1 MEPHK
6 TRIPFIIVFAVSLL
20 AIIISLK
27 LFYVQVL
34 ASEKYSDDA
43 INNRLQNVE
52 VTPNRGIIYDRNNEA
67 LAISVEKMSVY
78 ITPSVIRESESRD
91 EIVKDI
97 CDCLHMTK
105 SAVNKIIDGSSS
117 DFAWL
122 KRQCEKEDAEKLQE
136 KDYLGIGFTT
146 EYAREYPNNEE
157 ACHVLGFCG
166 LDNQGLGGAE
176 LQFDDI
182 LSGTPGRLVVEFDKY
197 GNAIPQS
204 IQESIPASQG
214 QNVHL
219 TIDSTVQYYVE
230 SALAAAQEEYDAK
243 AMTSIVMDVNTGE
256 ILAMA
261 NIPDFDPNTYGDFEP
276 ETWTNLAISKL
287 YEPGSTFKSVSTSM
301 YLEDDIVEPDTQL
314 YCPGYVMID
323 GHRFQ
328 DWDYPAGDGLQTIKH
343 AVEQSCNVAQAEC
356 VSKLGFDRF
365 YDYLN
370 GFGMTAATGVD
381 LPSES
386 SPLLIDKDAAV
397 DIDLASSAIGQG
409 NAYTALQVIRAFCAV
424 VNGGYLLQP
433 QIVSEIT
440 DSSGNVVEKTERE
453 VIRQVISEETSAEMR
468 DILEGVVEEG
478 LGSPAAVEG
487 YRVGGKTGTAEIA
500 QGGTYSDG
508 NYILSF
514 MGFAPAD
521 EPQYACI
528 VIVDSPAGGGNS
540 EIASTIFSEIMGNIM
555 NYYQIPQTEA
565 PSAENENI
573 TEAEAGETVTI
584 PDIDLPMNTEQARA
598 IMAEAGL
605 QVSDVTSGDELV
617 ACLPASGTKVAAG
630 STVEFYSV
638 SSGSES
644 VVLPSF
650 EGKTI
655 KDVDIILNGFGLQ
668 SNLSGSGLAYRQQPA
683 AGTAVNLGSEVKV
696 WFAGTSERASIQK
709 ATEELQEKEQN
720 ARASQSNTENNGDS
734 STSGSGQSSQSSRSS
749 KDDTSDDSTR
759 ENNEDN

>member
-1 MEPHK
+1 M
-6 TRIPFIIVFAVSLL
+6 
-20 AIIISLK
+20 
-27 LFYVQVL
+27 
-34 ASEKYSDDA
+34 
-43 INNRLQNVE
+43 
-52 VTPNRGIIYDRNNEA
+52 
-67 LAISVEKMSVY
+67 
-78 ITPSVIRESESRD
+78 
-91 EIVKDI
+91 
-97 CDCLHMTK
+97 
-105 SAVNKIIDGSSS
+105 
-117 DFAWL
+117 
-122 KRQCEKEDAEKLQE
+122 
-136 KDYLGIGFTT
+136 
-146 EYAREYPNNEE
+146 
-157 ACHVLGFCG
+157 LGFCG

-328 DWDYPAGDGLQTIKH
+328 DWDYPAGDGLQTMKH

-386 SPLLIDKDAAV
+386 SPLLIDKEKAV

-440 DSSGNVVEKTERE
+440 DSNGNVVEKTETE

-500 QGGTYSDG
+500 QSGSYAEG

-528 VIVDSPAGGGNS
+528 AIVDSPAGGGNS

-683 AGTAVNLGSEVKV
+683 AGRAARSRCGSSEQASAPASRKPQRSCRKKNRTHVLRKVTRKITVIHQQAAADSRRSPRGHQRMTPQMILRERTTRTTERLRAVD
-696 WFAGTSERASIQK
+696 F
-709 ATEELQEKEQN
+709 
-720 ARASQSNTENNGDS
+720 
-734 STSGSGQSSQSSRSS
+734 
-749 KDDTSDDSTR
+749 DTSLITS
-759 ENNEDN
+759 

>member
-1 MEPHK
+1 MEPRK
-6 TRIPFIIVFAVSLL
+6 TRIPFIIVFAVAAL
-20 AIIISLK
+20 AILISLK

-34 ASEKYSDDA
+34 ASEKYSDDSL
-43 INNRLQNVE
+43 NNRLQNVE
-52 VTPNRGIIYDRNNEA
+52 ITPNRGIIYDRNNEA
-67 LAISVEKMSVY
+67 MAISVEKMSVY
-78 ITPSVIRESESRD
+78 ITPSVIRESSSRD
-91 EIVKDI
+91 EIVNDI
-97 CDCLHMTK
+97 VDCLHMTK
-105 SAVNKIIDGSSS
+105 SEVNKIIDDSSS

-122 KRQCEKEDAEKLQE
+122 KRQCEKADAEKLQE

-166 LDNQGLGGAE
+166 LDNQGLAGIE
-176 LQFDDI
+176 LQYDDT
-182 LSGTPGRLVVEFDKY
+182 LAGTPGKLVVEFDKL

-219 TIDSTVQYYVE
+219 TIDSTIQYYVE
-230 SALAAAQEEYDAK
+230 SALAEAQKEQNAE

-261 NIPDFDPNTYGDFEP
+261 NIPDFDPNNYGDYEP

-287 YEPGSTFKSVSTSM
+287 YEPGSPFKSLSTSM
-301 YLEDDIVEPDTQL
+301 YLEEDIVEPDTQL

-328 DWDYPAGDGLQTIKH
+328 DWDYPEGDGLQTMKH

-365 YDYLN
+365 YDYLD
-370 GFGMTAATGVD
+370 GFGMTKKTGVD

-386 SPLLIDKDAAV
+386 SPLMIDEDEAV
-397 DIDLASSAIGQG
+397 DLDLASSAIGQG
-409 NAYTALQVIRAFCAV
+409 NAYTALQMITAFSAV
-424 VNGGYLLQP
+424 VNGGYLMKP

-440 DSSGNVVEKTERE
+440 DNDGDVVEKTEPE
-453 VIRQVISEETSAEMR
+453 VVRQVISEETSEQMR

-478 LGSPAAVEG
+478 LGTPAAIEG

-500 QGGTYSDG
+500 SGGTYEDN

-521 EPQYACI
+521 DPKYACL
-528 VIVDSPAGGGNS
+528 VVVDSPESGGNS
-540 EIASTIFSEIMGNIM
+540 GTLAGGIFSKIM
-555 NYYQIPQTEA
+555 NNVLAYYQIPQTEA
-565 PSAENENI
+565 PSEDNENI
-573 TEAEAGETVTI
+573 TEAEAGETVTV
-584 PDIDLPMNTEQARA
+584 PDLELPMNTEEARA
-598 IMAEAGL
+598 IMQKAGL
-605 QVSDVTSGDELV
+605 QVSDVTTGDQLV
-617 ACLPASGTKVAAG
+617 CCLPASGTKVAAG

-638 SSGSES
+638 DSSSDS
-644 VVLPSF
+644 IILPSF

-655 KDVDIILNGFGLQ
+655 KDVDLILNGFGLQ
-668 SNLSGSGLAYRQQPA
+668 SKLSGSGLAYRQQPA
-683 AGTAVNLGSEVKV
+683 AGTSVTSGSEVKV
-696 WFAGTSERASIQK
+696 WFAGTSELASIQE
-709 ATEELQEKEQN
+709 ATEQLQEENNQKS
-720 ARASQSNTENNGDS
+720 ASQSNTENNSDSSNS
-734 STSGSGQSSQSSRSS
+734 STSNQSTAK
-749 KDDTSDDSTR
+749 KD
-759 ENNEDN
+759 EDG

>member
-1 MEPHK
+1 
-6 TRIPFIIVFAVSLL
+6 
-20 AIIISLK
+20 
-27 LFYVQVL
+27 
-34 ASEKYSDDA
+34 
-43 INNRLQNVE
+43 
-52 VTPNRGIIYDRNNEA
+52 
-67 LAISVEKMSVY
+67 
-78 ITPSVIRESESRD
+78 
-91 EIVKDI
+91 
-97 CDCLHMTK
+97 
-105 SAVNKIIDGSSS
+105 
-117 DFAWL
+117 
-122 KRQCEKEDAEKLQE
+122 
-136 KDYLGIGFTT
+136 
-146 EYAREYPNNEE
+146 
-157 ACHVLGFCG
+157 
-166 LDNQGLGGAE
+166 
-176 LQFDDI
+176 
-182 LSGTPGRLVVEFDKY
+182 
-197 GNAIPQS
+197 
-204 IQESIPASQG
+204 
-214 QNVHL
+214 
-219 TIDSTVQYYVE
+219 
-230 SALAAAQEEYDAK
+230 
-243 AMTSIVMDVNTGE
+243 
-256 ILAMA
+256 
-261 NIPDFDPNTYGDFEP
+261 
-276 ETWTNLAISKL
+276 
-287 YEPGSTFKSVSTSM
+287 
-301 YLEDDIVEPDTQL
+301 
-314 YCPGYVMID
+314 
-323 GHRFQ
+323 
-328 DWDYPAGDGLQTIKH
+328 
-343 AVEQSCNVAQAEC
+343 
-356 VSKLGFDRF
+356 
-365 YDYLN
+365 
-370 GFGMTAATGVD
+370 
-381 LPSES
+381 
-386 SPLLIDKDAAV
+386 
-397 DIDLASSAIGQG
+397 
-409 NAYTALQVIRAFCAV
+409 
-424 VNGGYLLQP
+424 
-433 QIVSEIT
+433 
-440 DSSGNVVEKTERE
+440 
-453 VIRQVISEETSAEMR
+453 MR

-500 QGGTYSDG
+500 QSGSYAEG

-734 STSGSGQSSQSSRSS
+734 STSGSGQSSQSSQSS

>member
-1 MEPHK
+1 MEPRK
-6 TRIPFIIVFAVSLL
+6 TRIPFIIVFAVAAL
-20 AIIISLK
+20 AILISLK

-34 ASEKYSDDA
+34 ASEKYSDDSL
-43 INNRLQNVE
+43 NNRLQNVE
-52 VTPNRGIIYDRNNEA
+52 ITPNRGIIYDRNNEA
-67 LAISVEKMSVY
+67 MAISVEKMSVY
-78 ITPSVIRESESRD
+78 ITPSVIRESSSRD
-91 EIVKDI
+91 EIVNDI
-97 CDCLHMTK
+97 VDCLHMTK
-105 SAVNKIIDGSSS
+105 SEVNKIIDDSSS

-122 KRQCEKEDAEKLQE
+122 KRQCEKADAEKLQE

-166 LDNQGLGGAE
+166 LDNQGLAGIE
-176 LQFDDI
+176 LQYDDT
-182 LSGTPGRLVVEFDKY
+182 LAGTPGKLVVEFDKL

-219 TIDSTVQYYVE
+219 TIDSTIQYYVE
-230 SALAAAQEEYDAK
+230 SALAEAQKEQNAE

-261 NIPDFDPNTYGDFEP
+261 NIPDFDPNNYGDYEP

-287 YEPGSTFKSVSTSM
+287 YEPGSPFKSLSTSM
-301 YLEDDIVEPDTQL
+301 YLEEDIVEPDTQL

-328 DWDYPAGDGLQTIKH
+328 DWDYPEGDGLQTMKH

-365 YDYLN
+365 YDYLD
-370 GFGMTAATGVD
+370 GFGMTKKTGVD

-386 SPLLIDKDAAV
+386 SPLMIDEDEAV
-397 DIDLASSAIGQG
+397 DLDLASSAIGQG
-409 NAYTALQVIRAFCAV
+409 NAYTALQMITAFSAV
-424 VNGGYLLQP
+424 VNGGYLMKP

-440 DSSGNVVEKTERE
+440 DNDGDVVEKTEPE
-453 VIRQVISEETSAEMR
+453 VVRQVISEETSEQMR

-478 LGSPAAVEG
+478 LGTPAAIEG

-500 QGGTYSDG
+500 SGGTYEDN

-521 EPQYACI
+521 DPKYACL
-528 VIVDSPAGGGNS
+528 VVVDSPESGGNS
-540 EIASTIFSEIMGNIM
+540 GTLAGGIFSKIM
-555 NYYQIPQTEA
+555 NNVLTYYQIPQTEA
-565 PSAENENI
+565 PSEDNENI
-573 TEAEAGETVTI
+573 TEAEAGETVTV
-584 PDIDLPMNTEQARA
+584 PDLELPMSTEEARA
-598 IMAEAGL
+598 VMQKAGL
-605 QVSDVTSGDELV
+605 QVSDVTTGDQLV
-617 ACLPASGTKVAAG
+617 CCLPASGTKVAAG

-638 SSGSES
+638 DSSSDS
-644 VVLPSF
+644 VILPSF

-655 KDVDIILNGFGLQ
+655 KDVDLILNGFGLQ
-668 SNLSGSGLAYRQQPA
+668 SKLSGSGLAYRQQPA
-683 AGTAVNLGSEVKV
+683 AGTSVTSGREVKV
-696 WFAGTSERASIQK
+696 WFAGTSELASIQE
-709 ATEELQEKEQN
+709 ATEQLQEENNQKS
-720 ARASQSNTENNGDS
+720 ASQSNTENNSDSSNS
-734 STSGSGQSSQSSRSS
+734 STSNQSTAKKMR
-749 KDDTSDDSTR
+749 TA
-759 ENNEDN
+759 NEVLYN

>member
-1 MEPHK
+1 MEPRK
-6 TRIPFIIVFAVSLL
+6 TRIPFIIVFAVAAL
-20 AIIISLK
+20 AILISLK

-34 ASEKYSDDA
+34 ASEKYSDDSL
-43 INNRLQNVE
+43 NNRLQNVE
-52 VTPNRGIIYDRNNEA
+52 ITPNRGIIYDRNNEA
-67 LAISVEKMSVY
+67 MAISVEKMSVY
-78 ITPSVIRESESRD
+78 ITPSVIRESSSRD
-91 EIVKDI
+91 EIVNDI
-97 CDCLHMTK
+97 VDCLHMTK
-105 SAVNKIIDGSSS
+105 SEVNKIIDDSSS

-122 KRQCEKEDAEKLQE
+122 KRQCEKVDAEKLQE

-166 LDNQGLGGAE
+166 LDNQGLAGIE
-176 LQFDDI
+176 LQYDDT
-182 LSGTPGRLVVEFDKY
+182 LAGTPGKLVVEFDKL

-219 TIDSTVQYYVE
+219 TIDSTIQYYVE
-230 SALAAAQEEYDAK
+230 SALAEAQKEQNAK

-261 NIPDFDPNTYGDFEP
+261 NIPDFDPNNYGDYEP

-287 YEPGSTFKSVSTSM
+287 YEPGSPFKSLSTSM
-301 YLEDDIVEPDTQL
+301 YLEEDIVEPDTQL

-328 DWDYPAGDGLQTIKH
+328 DWDYPEGDGLQTMKH

-365 YDYLN
+365 YDYLD
-370 GFGMTAATGVD
+370 GFGMTKKTGVD

-386 SPLLIDKDAAV
+386 SPLMIDEDEAV
-397 DIDLASSAIGQG
+397 DLDLASSAIGQG
-409 NAYTALQVIRAFCAV
+409 NAYTALQMITAFSAV
-424 VNGGYLLQP
+424 VNGGYLMKP

-440 DSSGNVVEKTERE
+440 DNDGDVVEKTEPE
-453 VIRQVISEETSAEMR
+453 VVRQVISEETSEQMR

-478 LGSPAAVEG
+478 LGTPAAIEG

-500 QGGTYSDG
+500 SGGTYEDN

-521 EPQYACI
+521 DPKYAYL
-528 VIVDSPAGGGNS
+528 VVVDSPESGGNS
-540 EIASTIFSEIMGNIM
+540 GTLAGGIFSKIM
-555 NYYQIPQTEA
+555 NNVLTYYQIPQTEA
-565 PSAENENI
+565 PSEDNENI
-573 TEAEAGETVTI
+573 TEAEAGETVTV
-584 PDIDLPMNTEQARA
+584 PDLELPMSTEEARA
-598 IMAEAGL
+598 IMQKAGL
-605 QVSDVTSGDELV
+605 QVSDVTTGDQLV
-617 ACLPASGTKVAAG
+617 CCLPASGTKVAAG

-638 SSGSES
+638 DSSSDS
-644 VVLPSF
+644 VILPSF

-655 KDVDIILNGFGLQ
+655 KDVDLILNGFGLQ
-668 SNLSGSGLAYRQQPA
+668 SKLSGSGLAYRQQPA
-683 AGTAVNLGSEVKV
+683 AGTSVTSGSEVKV
-696 WFAGTSERASIQK
+696 WFAGTSELASIQE
-709 ATEELQEKEQN
+709 ATEQLQEENNQKS
-720 ARASQSNTENNGDS
+720 ASQSNTENNSDSSNS
-734 STSGSGQSSQSSRSS
+734 STSNQSTAK
-749 KDDTSDDSTR
+749 KD
-759 ENNEDN
+759 EDG

>member
-6 TRIPFIIVFAVSLL
+6 TRIPLIIVVAFSLL
-20 AIIISLK
+20 AFVISIR

-78 ITPSVIRESESRD
+78 ITPSVIRDSESRD
-91 EIVKDI
+91 EIVDDI

-146 EYAREYPNNEE
+146 EYSREYPNNEE

-166 LDNQGLGGAE
+166 LDNQGLGGVE

-182 LSGTPGRLVVEFDKY
+182 LAGTPGRLIVEFDKY

-219 TIDSTVQYYVE
+219 TIDSTIQYYVE
-230 SALAAAQEEYDAK
+230 SALAAAQEEYDAE

-261 NIPDFDPNTYGDFEP
+261 NIPDFDPNNYGDYEP

-301 YLEDDIVEPDTQL
+301 YLEEDIAEPDTQL

-328 DWDYPAGDGLQTIKH
+328 DWDYPAGDGLQTLKH
-343 AVEQSCNVAQAEC
+343 AVEQSCNVAQAEN

-386 SPLLIDKDAAV
+386 SPLLIDQEEAV

-424 VNGGYLLQP
+424 VNGGYLLEP

-440 DSSGNVVEKTERE
+440 DSEGNVVQKNERE
-453 VIRQVISEETSAEMR
+453 VVRQVISEETSEEMR

-500 QGGTYSDG
+500 QGGSYLDG

-521 EPQYACI
+521 EPQYACL
-528 VIVDSPAGGGNS
+528 VVVDSPATGGNS
-540 EIASTIFSEIMGNIM
+540 EIASSIFSEIMANLL

-573 TEAEAGETVTI
+573 TEAEAGETVTV
-584 PDIDLPMNTEQARA
+584 PELDLPMSTEEARA

-605 QVSDVTSGDELV
+605 QVSDVTSGDQLV

-630 STVEFYSV
+630 STVEFYSI
-638 SSGSES
+638 SSGSDT

-655 KDVDIILNGFGLQ
+655 KDVDIILSGFGLE
-668 SNLSGSGLAYRQQPA
+668 SNLSGSGLAYRQQPQ
-683 AGTAVNLGSEVKV
+683 AGTSVNLGSEVEV
-696 WFAGTSERASIQK
+696 WFAGTSALSDIKK
-709 ATEELQEKEQN
+709 ATEELQEQQKSAN
-720 ARASQSNTENNGDS
+720 ASQNNTTTTGDS
-734 STSGSGQSSQSSRSS
+734 STSSSTSRRSS
-749 KDDTSDDSTR
+749 ASSEETDSGSDG
-759 ENNEDN
+759 